1 MLCHPT
7 IGGSGVIASELALSL
22 AARGHSVHVFAH
34 AVPPRLT
41 KGDQHAVRVHVS
53 GGTPYPLFPAPPH
66 DLAAISRVLDV
77 ERSLGLDVLHA
88 HYALPH
94 AVSAIVAS
102 EATADEGRR
111 LPVVTTLHGTDITI
125 VGSDPAYLPT
135 TRFALAR
142 SAAVTCVSRSLAE
155 RTEALL
161 LGGQPLPSGELH
173 VIPNFVDTDAFRP
186 PPGGAPT
193 GPPVAIHVSNLR
205 PVKRVPELVRAVAA
219 ATEPGSGAE
228 HARLHLLGDGPDL
241 PAVRALVEALGLAAR
256 VRLLPAQ
263 AEVAPHL
270 AAASLYVQA
279 SREEAFGLSALEAMS
294 CGLPVL
300 STRVGGVPEV
310 VEQDS
315 TGLLVDL
322 GDEAGFASSLRRL
335 LVDHDTRRRMGA
347 EGRRQV
353 EHKFAREAIV
363 DRYEALYR
371 RVQPA

>member
-1 MLCHPT
+1 
-7 IGGSGVIASELALSL
+7 
-22 AARGHSVHVFAH
+22 VHVFAH
-34 AVPPRLT
+34 AVPPRLAA
-41 KGDQHAVRVHVS
+41 GGEHAVEVHVS
-53 GGTPYPLFPAPPH
+53 GGTPYPLFAAPPH

-77 ERSLGLDVLHA
+77 ERTSGLDVLHA

-125 VGSDPAYLPT
+125 IGSDPAYLPT

-155 RTEALL
+155 RTEQLL
-161 LGGQPLPSGELH
+161 LDGAPLPSGDLR
-173 VIPNFVDTDAFRP
+173 VIPNFVDTLAFHPAASDA
-186 PPGGAPT
+186 PGG
-193 GPPVAIHVSNLR
+193 PPLAIHVSNLR
-205 PVKRVPELVRAVAA
+205 PVKRVPQLLRAFAL
-219 ATEPGSGAE
+219 ATAPGSGAE
-228 HARLHLLGDGPDL
+228 SARLHVIGDGPDL
-241 PAVRALVEALGLAAR
+241 PAVRALVDELGLSAR
-256 VRLLPAQ
+256 VTLLPPQAQ
-263 AEVAPHL
+263 VAPHL
-270 AAASLYVQA
+270 AAADLYVQA

-310 VEQDS
+310 VGHGS

-322 GDEAGFASSLRRL
+322 GDETGFASSLRSL
-335 LVDHDTRRRMGA
+335 LVDHDTRRRMGTEA
-347 EGRRQV
+347 RRQV

-363 DRYEALYR
+363 DRYEALYEGVR
-371 RVQPA
+371 KA